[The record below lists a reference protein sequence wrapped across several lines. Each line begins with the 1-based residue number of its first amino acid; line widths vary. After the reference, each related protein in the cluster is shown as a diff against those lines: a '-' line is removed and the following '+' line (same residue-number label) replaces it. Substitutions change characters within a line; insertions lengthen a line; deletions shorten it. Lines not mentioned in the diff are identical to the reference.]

1 MNYKKKT
8 EKNKGMYIV
17 VIVFVFL
24 ASIYLIF
31 NILDA
36 WKKYTESK
44 RRLESSQE
52 SYQELQV
59 QYQNLQNLK
68 ELEESSTGYEMQVRS
83 KFDLVKEGEKTV
95 FITSEI
101 IEPVIEEETR
111 IKKFLN
117 IFKNI
122 FN

>member
-1 MNYKKKT
+1 MHYKKKT
-8 EKNKGMYIV
+8 EKNKGTYIT
-17 VIVFVFL
+17 IIIFVFL
-24 ASIYLIF
+24 AIIYLIF
-31 NILDA
+31 NIVDA

-68 ELEESSTGYEMQVRS
+68 QLEESSTGYEMQVRS

-95 FITSEI
+95 FITNEI
-101 IEPVIEEETR
+101 VEPVVEEETR